1 MITWLVQTEDDL
13 PALPPAAWLSPPER
27 ERLARLQVEKR
38 RREWLLGRWT
48 AKRLLQ
54 AHLGEPVA
62 GPALDALAIV
72 AAPDGAPELVAELP
86 STGPVRGPLRLA
98 ISHSHGRA
106 FCAVAERIAIGADI
120 ELVTPRHPTF
130 AHDYFTAAELASL
143 AAAPAAAYDTLVTAI
158 WSAKESTLKALRLG
172 LTVDTRQVDCQLAPA
187 SATEAWAT
195 VRIHCDPVLEAP
207 PLCGWWRVSDG
218 YVLTLAA
225 AVA

>member
-1 MITWLVQTEDDL
+1 MITWLVQTEEDL
-13 PALPPAAWLSPPER
+13 PALPPAAWLSPPEQ

-54 AHLGEPVA
+54 AHLGGPVA
-62 GPALDALAIV
+62 GPALDALAII
-72 AAPDGAPELVAELP
+72 AASDGAPELVTELP
-86 STGPVRGPLRLA
+86 SGGPVGGPLRLA

-106 FCAVAERIAIGADI
+106 FCAVAEGIAVGADI
-120 ELVTPRHPTF
+120 ERVAPRHPCF
-130 AHDYFTAAELASL
+130 AHDYFTAAEQSTVAT
-143 AAAPAAAYDTLVTAI
+143 AVAEVRDTLVTAI
-158 WSAKESTLKALRLG
+158 WSAKEAALKALRLG
-172 LTVDTRQVDCQLAPA
+172 LTVDTRHVVCEPMPTSAPD
-187 SATEAWAT
+187 AWAT
-195 VRIHCDPVLEAP
+195 VRIHCDPILKAP

>member
-27 ERLARLQVEKR
+27 ERLARLRVEKR

-54 AHLGEPVA
+54 AHLGGPVT
-62 GPALDALAIV
+62 GPTLDTLAIV

-86 STGPVRGPLRLA
+86 STGPGSGPLRLA

-106 FCAVAERIAIGADI
+106 FCAVAEHIAVGADI
-120 ELVTPRHPTF
+120 ERVAPRHPAF
-130 AHDYFTAAELASL
+130 ARDYFTAAELASL
-143 AAAPAAAYDTLVTAI
+143 ALAPPAARDTLVTAI
-158 WSAKESTLKALRLG
+158 WSAKEAALKALRLG
-172 LTVDTRQVDCQLAPA
+172 LTVDTRHVACELAPA
-187 SATEAWAT
+187 SATGAWAA
-195 VRIHCDPVLEAP
+195 VRIHCNPNLEAP
-207 PLCGWWRVSDG
+207 PLRGWWRVSDG

-225 AVA
+225 PVA